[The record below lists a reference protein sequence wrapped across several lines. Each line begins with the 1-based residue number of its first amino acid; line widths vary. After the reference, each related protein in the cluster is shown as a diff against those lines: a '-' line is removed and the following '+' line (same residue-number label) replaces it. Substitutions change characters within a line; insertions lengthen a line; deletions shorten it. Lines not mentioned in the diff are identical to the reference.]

1 MSRIGAAVPGTKL
14 SSSIC
19 ISARAAPPGRL
30 VNSKA
35 SSEPCLPPGEKKTV
49 RFTVGKDEL
58 SFWSP
63 EAKAWVEESEEFDVW
78 VGGDSTASLHA
89 RSRVAGK

>member
-1 MSRIGAAVPGTKL
+1 
-14 SSSIC
+14 
-19 ISARAAPPGRL
+19 
-30 VNSKA
+30 
-35 SSEPCLPPGEKKTV
+35 LPPGEKKTV

>member
-1 MSRIGAAVPGTKL
+1 LLDGALRLPLQGKQL
-14 SSSIC
+14 
-19 ISARAAPPGRL
+19 RAFDRVTL
-30 VNSKA
+30 
-35 SSEPCLPPGEKKTV
+35 EPGEKKTV

-63 EAKAWVEESEEFDVW
+63 ESKAWVEESEEFDVW

-89 RSRVAGK
+89 SFRVASE